1 MKILIA
7 LTNTTY
13 RNYLAYRLESLHHSV
28 TLLNNGKEVIDSL
41 KKDKYDS
48 ILIEDRLEYI
58 NGLQILYHI
67 KKGYKTIKNSTKIF
81 IGTSIDNKR
90 KISNAIELGIDGYFI
105 FPIETKEIINR
116 IIN

>member
-41 KKDKYDS
+41 KNN
-48 ILIEDRLEYI
+48 IYI
-58 NGLQILYHI
+58 Y
-67 KKGYKTIKNSTKIF
+67 TII
-81 IGTSIDNKR
+81 
-90 KISNAIELGIDGYFI
+90 
-105 FPIETKEIINR
+105 
-116 IIN
+116 